1 MRDVGNEQ
9 IFGVHPILFNLLK
22 YFSLKI
28 LYYSEE
34 WRGCGISWDIPSKP
48 GLVNNLPGIFRDI
61 G

>member
-9 IFGVHPILFNLLK
+9 RFGVHPILFNLLK

-34 WRGCGISWDIPSKP
+34 WRGCGISP
-48 GLVNNLPGIFRDI
+48 LNLAW
-61 G
+61 